1 MAKRLF
7 VAVDIDPR
15 VRDAVGRISAEVRER
30 VDPRLK
36 LSWVKPDRMHLTL
49 HFFGDAQQSDEERI
63 SRALAE
69 PIPHRPFD
77 LTFAGLGTFPE
88 RGSPRVLWLGIGRGA
103 EALGELQSAVSRRLG
118 LPKDEFR
125 PHLTLARYRDRV
137 RRSEI
142 TAILAMPAV
151 AGPTRIDRVTLY
163 ESRLSP
169 TGPTY
174 TRLAE
179 APLIP

>member
-1 MAKRLF
+1 VAKRLF

-15 VRDAVGRISAEVRER
+15 VRDDVGRISAAVRER
-30 VDPRLK
+30 ADPRLK

-49 HFFGDAQQSDEERI
+49 HFFGNAEAPEEGRI
-63 SRALAE
+63 SRALAQ
-69 PIPHRPFD
+69 PIPHAPFD
-77 LTFAGLGTFPE
+77 LSFAGLGTFPE
-88 RGSPRVLWLGIGRGA
+88 RGSPRVLWLGVGRGA
-103 EALGELQSAVSRRLG
+103 EALAELQRVVSLRLG
-118 LPKDEFR
+118 RPTDEFR

-137 RRSEI
+137 RRPEI
-142 TAILAMPAV
+142 AAILAMPAA